1 MIQIEPILYI
11 GAAQAFFAGLL
22 ISTKRPFTTANRLMA
37 TWLFLIFTELVF
49 ALINQNLLQFYSFP
63 FIAFTHGPLLYLYA
77 CHATMRKNEFKW
89 LNLLHFI
96 PFLTFFAVSVLLR
109 DYQLFRNPTG
119 FFRSDSM
126 ISLRIVYATSFF
138 LSISVYSILTFL
150 VIRKHQRDLVNNLS
164 FISIAATLNWLKIL
178 SISFYSI
185 YLVLFILGGIN
196 IIGNYIP
203 FDPYYVVFLFVALFS
218 FALSFYGVKQ
228 PELFT
233 YYISADAGDQNTREQ
248 VENEKYIR
256 SGLKPEEAEEI
267 LDTLLEVMVQKKP
280 YLDRDLTIYDLA
292 AMTGISRHHITQT
305 LNEHYRRNFY
315 TFINEFRVNEA
326 AVRLID
332 MRYSNYTI
340 LAIAYDSGFNSKS
353 AFNRIFREMKGMTP
367 GEYRAMQF
375 RESSSHP
382 VQ

>member
-37 TWLFLIFTELVF
+37 TWLFLIFIELVF
-49 ALINQNLLQFYSFP
+49 ALINQTLLQFYSFP
-63 FIAFTHGPLLYLYA
+63 FIAFTYGPLLYLYA
-77 CHATMRKNEFKW
+77 CHATMRKNEFNW

-96 PFLTFFAVSVLLR
+96 PFLTFFAVSVWLR

-119 FFRSDSM
+119 FFRPDSM
-126 ISLRIVYATSFF
+126 ISLRIVYGTSFF
-138 LSISVYSILTFL
+138 LSVSVYSILTFL

-164 FISIAATLNWLKIL
+164 FKSIAATLNWLKIL
-178 SISFYSI
+178 SISFYSV

-203 FDPYYVVFLFVALFS
+203 FDPYYVIFLFIALFS
-218 FALSFYGVKQ
+218 FTLSFYGVRQ
-228 PELFT
+228 PELFS
-233 YYISADAGDQNTREQ
+233 YHLSSDDNDENDGEQ
-248 VENEKYIR
+248 IENEKYLR
-256 SGLKPEEAEEI
+256 SGLKPEEAQEI
-267 LDTLLEVMVQKKP
+267 LATLLDVMTQKKP

-305 LNEHYRRNFY
+305 LNEHHGRNFY

-326 AVRLID
+326 AIRLID
-332 MRYSNYTI
+332 KKYRNYTI

-353 AFNRIFREMKGMTP
+353 AFNRIFREVKGMTP
-367 GEYRAMQF
+367 GEYREMQSG
-375 RESSSHP
+375 ETSSHP
-382 VQ
+382 IS